1 MDIRDIDEVVLSQ
14 FIERLLKS
22 KEIPYRALQAMIGY
36 VNGVFK
42 NQSKTGLSKRVTT
55 RVMKLTFHCTNNIV
69 SVKQLKHQQKEHS
82 QRKRKIAC

>member
-42 NQSKTGLSKRVTT
+42 K
-55 RVMKLTFHCTNNIV
+55 
-69 SVKQLKHQQKEHS
+69 SVKDGIIKKE
-82 QRKRKIAC
+82 

>member
-22 KEIPYRALQAMIGY
+22 KEIPLQSVTGY
-36 VNGVFK
+36 DRICQWCIQK
-42 NQSKTGLSKRVTT
+42 ISQRRDYQKRVTT

-82 QRKRKIAC
+82 RRKRKK